1 MDYKITPEDIE
12 EYAHLFKLVPA
23 FMLERMA
30 KRNANLV
37 SKFESAIRK
46 HMDNLTPNQ
55 RNKLDV
61 ILASDIEDLQAM
73 MGEAFEKTKK
83 GQFKV
88 LAKPEYRDFIEKNL
102 AEIRKMI

>member
-1 MDYKITPEDIE
+1 MDAKITPEDIE

-37 SKFESAIRK
+37 SKFESTIQN

-55 RNKLDV
+55 RNKLDI
-61 ILASDIEDLQAM
+61 ILASEIEDLQIM
-73 MGEAFEKTKK
+73 MAKAYEKTKK

-102 AEIRKMI
+102 SEIRKMI